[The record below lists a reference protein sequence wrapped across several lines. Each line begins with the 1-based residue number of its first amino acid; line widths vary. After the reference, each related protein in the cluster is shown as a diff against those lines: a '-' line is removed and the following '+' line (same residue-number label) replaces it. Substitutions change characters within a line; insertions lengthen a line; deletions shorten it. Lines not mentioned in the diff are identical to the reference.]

1 MSAHHDH
8 PGNTAA
14 AIVRSTLVSIVG
26 VVLIAG
32 GVVMLALPNLLPFG
46 GNSADETTI
55 RNVLYGI
62 FLIAAGL
69 LLGVYVVL
77 SQRRSARAL
86 AEGHQEAPPQGDGT
100 IPADG
105 GVVVSAAPPN
115 NENVTTATGKS
126 ERTEAET
133 HAEAATMGGTVIP
146 HSCIIR
152 IPRTVVETELHTSF
166 DNGCSWL
173 NADEISYSVLSTA
186 FLIPTRQELFDYITS
201 HFPAHTVMMSDHLS
215 HGSGLPYFVNGGTHL
230 YCAAVKHPQDM
241 DRMLSTYNPTRPLA
255 CALVSGAMN
264 LDSRAS
270 EEEQIRT
277 IRESVI
283 GFVCWHAERGEYI
296 VVCGENNVL

>member
-152 IPRTVVETELHTSF
+152 IPRPHS
-166 DNGCSWL
+166 N
-173 NADEISYSVLSTA
+173 DERPPIARVW
-186 FLIPTRQELFDYITS
+186 
-201 HFPAHTVMMSDHLS
+201 
-215 HGSGLPYFVNGGTHL
+215 
-230 YCAAVKHPQDM
+230 AALL
-241 DRMLSTYNPTRPLA
+241 R
-255 CALVSGAMN
+255 
-264 LDSRAS
+264 
-270 EEEQIRT
+270 
-277 IRESVI
+277 
-283 GFVCWHAERGEYI
+283 
-296 VVCGENNVL
+296 